1 MSINYVALAEQII
14 SFVALYYIV
23 TVGLNV
29 KAGSTGIPDFGHAM
43 FFAMGGIAI
52 GNLVAHLAAAMAA
65 AEVPQLGVTPA
76 DVLARNMEA
85 IVTLNE
91 KFFPTHPLESLV
103 LILIGLV
110 LATVMG
116 GLLGWLASYP
126 ALRLHGEYLAILLLT
141 MAEALR
147 IFTTYTKQIMG
158 STPTVGLTRPD
169 LFAWAPD
176 PGLAATVLTALAAI
190 GVYVFV
196 ERLHNS
202 PAGRL
207 FRAVRDE
214 EDAAK
219 ALGKDVAVVRRDS
232 MIVGSAI
239 AGLAGALYALNPWL
253 GGGAIAAESIFNR
266 LFWTF
271 WPWAI
276 MILGGMASNRG
287 TALAAAIIGI
297 ALLWPIRIYKTEI
310 AQALGVASLG
320 IDVSNF
326 ANALEYLLVGAL
338 IVIVLFVRPQGVI
351 PETPSRTL
359 PFEKIALEK
368 GIPVTEEKGEGL
380 LTRLLRFRRGSSRS

>member
-1 MSINYVALAEQII
+1 MIDVLALAEQII

-23 TVGLNV
+23 TVGLNI

-43 FFAMGGIAI
+43 FFAMGGIAV
-52 GNLVAHLAAAMAA
+52 GNIVAHVAAAIAA
-65 AEVPQLGVTPA
+65 AEAPQLGVTPA
-76 DVLARNMEA
+76 DILARNMEA
-85 IVTLNE
+85 VVTLNE
-91 KFFPTHPLESLV
+91 KFFPTHPLESMLLILLALV
-103 LILIGLV
+103 LG
-110 LATVMG
+110 TVMG

-126 ALRLHGEYLAILLLT
+126 ALRLRGEYLAILLLT

-169 LFAWAPD
+169 LFSWAPD

-190 GVYVFV
+190 GVYVYV

-219 ALGKDVAVVRRDS
+219 ALGKDVAAVRRDA
-232 MIVGSAI
+232 MIVGSAL
-239 AGLAGALYALNPWL
+239 AGLAGTLYSLNPWL
-253 GGGAIAAESIFNR
+253 GGGALAAESIFNR
-266 LFWTF
+266 VFWTF

-287 TALAAAIIGI
+287 TALAALVIGV
-297 ALLWPIRIYKTEI
+297 ALLWPIRIYKAQI
-310 AQALGVASLG
+310 AQALGVAALG

-338 IVIVLFVRPQGVI
+338 IVIVLFVRPQGII
-351 PETPSRTL
+351 PEAPSRTL
-359 PFEKIALEK
+359 PFERIALEK
-368 GIPVTEEKGEGL
+368 GIPVSEEKGGGL
-380 LTRLLRFRRGSSRS
+380 LAKLLRRARR